1 MPMVSSEEPLPAKF
15 NERRPVREQSTLLY
29 YTAHK
34 LYQAWTS
41 PEAPAP
47 PSSFPEDPPRL
58 RVLEF
63 QADVGCDRQGERAST
78 TDTQSLLSRSRSSSL
93 RHRLPPPA
101 L

>member
-1 MPMVSSEEPLPAKF
+1 MPIVGGEERLPGKF
-15 NERRPVREQSTLLY
+15 KERRPVGDQSTLLY

-41 PEAPAP
+41 SEAPAP
-47 PSSFPEDPPRL
+47 SPFPEDPSRL
-58 RVLEF
+58 RMLEM
-63 QADVGCDRQGERAST
+63 QADVGCDCQGERAST
-78 TDTQSLLSRSRSSSL
+78 TDTQSLLSLSRAFSL